1 MIPKLFKRKLN
12 NFFNRR
18 GRENLPV
25 VFGWRRIYVLPSK
38 AGWFFSVIWFLMML
52 AGLNFNNNMS
62 LMLVF
67 LLFGLAQVM
76 LHKTFFNMRNVRL
89 EQINAEPVFLG
100 DDITLK
106 VLIAADHEKWQIRTE
121 NLLSTDVCNITDQW
135 GKLKLLMQSKHRG
148 LQAVNRIKLLTRF
161 PLGLFT
167 VWVYCLP
174 QESVMVYP
182 KPESPCP
189 DFPTH
194 GGQEGGKSSQ
204 NKGEEINGI
213 RHYRPGDPIR
223 DIAWKKSAQ
232 GDQTWVK
239 EFNQTQGKHLLFDI
253 SQITNGTLETK
264 LSRITAWVLAAENQN
279 AQYQVLLPGFDSGMS
294 SGDPHKHHCLS
305 ALSLFQSPDSP
316 HSKGGDSSPV

>member
-1 MIPKLFKRKLN
+1 MILKLFKRKLN

-18 GRENLPV
+18 GRESLPV

-76 LHKTFFNMRNVRL
+76 LHKTFFNLRNLRL
-89 EQINAEPVFLG
+89 QQINAEPVFLG
-100 DDITLK
+100 ENITLNMS
-106 VLIAADHEKWQIRTE
+106 IAADHEKWQIRSE
-121 NLLSTDVCNITDQW
+121 NSLSTDVCNITDQW
-135 GKLKLLMQSKHRG
+135 GELKLLMHSKHRG
-148 LQAVNRIKLLTRF
+148 MQAVDRIKFLTRF

-174 QESVMVYP
+174 QESIMVYP
-182 KPESPCP
+182 KPTSPCP
-189 DFPTH
+189 DFPSH
-194 GGQEGGKSSQ
+194 GGLDGEKSTPS
-204 NKGEEINGI
+204 KGEELSGI

-232 GDQTWVK
+232 GNQTWVK
-239 EFNQTQGKHLLFDI
+239 EFNQTQGKHLLFDF
-253 SQITNGTLETK
+253 SQITSGSLENK
-264 LSRITAWVLAAENQN
+264 LSRMTAWVLAAENQQ
-279 AQYQVLLPGFDSGMS
+279 AEYQVLLPGFDSGMS
-294 SGDPHKHHCLS
+294 YGDQHKHHCLS
-305 ALSLFQSPDSP
+305 ALSLFQTPNTP
-316 HSKGGDSSPV
+316 HSKGGDSSPA